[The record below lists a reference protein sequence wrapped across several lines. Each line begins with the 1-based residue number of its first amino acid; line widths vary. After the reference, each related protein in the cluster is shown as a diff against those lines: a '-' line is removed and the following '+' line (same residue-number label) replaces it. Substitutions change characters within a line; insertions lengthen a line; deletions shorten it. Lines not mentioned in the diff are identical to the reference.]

1 MTYKATLKVHF
12 DTEWTPTYG
21 GSGIYDDETLPE
33 EHYTFEIPCQD
44 INSIQLFRFFGNI
57 ARTMGHHELGI
68 MKGACALAFNDMR
81 SSEEMRKVAEEFEL
95 KLSEDYAKEFRKL
108 EDEIYPKHFL
118 DSLLQMVDDI
128 ETGKE
133 KVYPIDED
141 FFDRMKD
148 LVKDVELE
156 DGDV

>member
-1 MTYKATLKVHF
+1 MGNNYEGYALLK
-12 DTEWTPTYG
+12 E
-21 GSGIYDDETLPE
+21 DDPL
-33 EHYTFEIPCQD
+33 
-44 INSIQLFRFFGNI
+44 
-57 ARTMGHHELGI
+57 
-68 MKGACALAFNDMR
+68 
-81 SSEEMRKVAEEFEL
+81 EMCILYFWD
-95 KLSEDYAKEFRKL
+95 SL
-108 EDEIYPKHFL
+108 EDEIYPKYFL
-118 DSLLQMVDDI
+118 DSLLQMTYDI